1 MSFFGLTAFGP
12 ENIIKSNLINSNCFT
27 LFSEDEYFKSFE
39 KLKNSNNTISVS
51 DIHILMQ
58 MTFGF
63 KPLDDEISLFKN
75 TAAKENHEFYTWD
88 DIVNTLTIIKNE
100 LNNKADQSKKFNSY
114 EKFYYERYKYIR
126 KDESPNDL
134 FKQPISYGQ
143 EYGFHKFKERNLN
156 YTHLPKKKCEETK
169 FAEAIILTGKH
180 FMK

>member
-27 LFSEDEYFKSFE
+27 LFSEEEYFKSFE
-39 KLKNSNNTISVS
+39 KLKNNENTISVS
-51 DIHILMQ
+51 DIPLFMEL
-58 MTFGF
+58 TFGF
-63 KPLDDEISLFKN
+63 KPLDDEISLFKKIA
-75 TAAKENHEFYTWD
+75 TSENQSFLSWEN
-88 DIVNTLTIIKNE
+88 IINTLSLIKSD
-100 LNNKADQSKKFNSY
+100 LDSKAEKSKKYNSY
-114 EKFYYERYKYIR
+114 QEYYYERYKHIR
-126 KDESPNDL
+126 KEGSPNDL
-134 FKQPISYGQ
+134 FKQPVSYGQ